1 MVLGFVGCKNND
13 DDKTTPAPHNT
24 NKPAESVVPET
35 LVPNTPLPTG
45 DYNAMS
51 AAIYDAQLGAFNTL
65 YQAAKEETNV
75 SKRYALMAQ
84 AEAKLLEAAVLIP
97 GTTNGGNYGLSVLQ
111 SVPLPPF
118 FGAMTPTVSTMFSS
132 PPSSLPQRIR
142 LTSRQCGMRFAEPAP
157 TPRKQPIT

>member
-1 MVLGFVGCKNND
+1 MKNLKRVLCALLALVMVLGFVGCKNNGD
-13 DDKTTPAPHNT
+13 EKTTPAPNNT
-24 NKPAESVVPET
+24 NKPAESEVPAT
-35 LVPNTPLPTG
+35 TVPTTELPTG

-97 GTTNGGNYGLSVLQ
+97 GTTNGGQLRSE
-111 SVPLPPF
+111 PCCKAF
-118 FGAMTPTVSTMFSS
+118 RFHR
-132 PPSSLPQRIR
+132 SLGQ
-142 LTSRQCGMRFAEPAP
+142 
-157 TPRKQPIT
+157 